1 MGNFQ
6 PSTFSVPPLNL
17 SHVKRATLLFLALI
31 LGLGAFLRFTDL
43 AQPLLDFH
51 PTRQLFSA
59 VKARG
64 MYYQTLPDAPAWQK
78 DLSYRQWQ
86 GQATIEPLIVE
97 NIALFFYKL
106 TGEENTA
113 FPRAVSATF
122 WLIAALFIFLLS
134 KNLTSSQPAAVFS
147 TAFFL
152 LIPYSIPA
160 SRAFQPDPLMVMFI
174 VVFWWAVES
183 WGRQT
188 SWRWTILAGLVG
200 GLAIFVKLP
209 AVFFVAG
216 GAIGAILAYS
226 NLVSA
231 AKNPKTWLIALLGVL
246 PPAAYLYYGLYV
258 TGFLGQQFGG
268 RFFPGFW
275 FDPYFYLRWLLKV
288 DMVVGV
294 FWLFLAVLGWLVF
307 AEKPTRIFLTA
318 IWTGYLVYGLVFPH
332 HIASHDYYSLP
343 LIPLVAVGLA
353 LLTATLQPYFSN
365 LLQSRW
371 AFFVFLL
378 VASLFLV
385 AHAITTY
392 LDFRRADTRAAAQT
406 YAEIGETLQH
416 QPGIIALTEE
426 YGYPLAYYGWQNVS
440 LWQVGDNFKQA
451 FRQQIRGK
459 AYFLVTDFEE
469 LARQPQ
475 LTEKLSTYRV
485 FAQTNQYIIYDLKI
499 PQP

>member
-1 MGNFQ
+1 M
-6 PSTFSVPPLNL
+6 LL
-17 SHVKRATLLFLALI
+17 LTLIF
-31 LGLGAFLRFTDL
+31 GLGAFLRYSDL
-43 AQPLLDFH
+43 SQPLLDFH

-64 MYYQTLPDAPAWQK
+64 MYYQTWWDAPAWQK

-86 GQATIEPLIVE
+86 GEATIEPPIVE

-113 FPRAVSATF
+113 LPRAVSATF
-122 WLIAALFIFLLS
+122 WLVAAFFLFLLS
-134 KNLTSSQPAAVFS
+134 KNLTSSQPAAAFS

-152 LIPYSIPA
+152 LIPYSISA

-183 WGRQT
+183 WGRQA

-209 AVFFVAG
+209 AAFFVAG

-226 NLVSA
+226 NLA
-231 AKNPKTWLIALLGVL
+231 AAVKNAKTWLIALLCVL

-258 TGFLGQQFGG
+258 AGFLGQQFGG
-268 RFFPGFW
+268 RFFPAHW
-275 FDPYFYLRWLLKV
+275 IDPYFYLRWLLKV
-288 DMVVGV
+288 DLVVGV
-294 FWLFLAVLGWLVF
+294 FPLALAVLGWLVF
-307 AEKPTRIFLTA
+307 AAKPTRIFLAA

-343 LIPLVAVGLA
+343 LIPLVALCLALFTVGL
-353 LLTATLQPYFSN
+353 QPHVSN
-365 LLQSRW
+365 PFQSRW
-371 AFFVFLL
+371 AFFVFFF

-392 LDFRRADTRAAAQT
+392 LDFRRADTRFAAQT
-406 YAEIGETLQH
+406 YAEIGEALQH
-416 QPGIIALTEE
+416 QPGIVALTEE

-440 LWQVGDNFKQA
+440 LWPAYNAVGDFDDA
-451 FRQQIRGK
+451 FARQTYQK

-469 LARQPQ
+469 LARQPELAQ
-475 LTEKLSTYRV
+475 KLQTYAI
-485 FAQTNQYIIYDLKI
+485 FAQTNHYIIYDLKA
-499 PQP
+499 PLP

>member
-1 MGNFQ
+1 MNP
-6 PSTFSVPPLNL
+6 PSL
-17 SHVKRATLLFLALI
+17 KLALI
-31 LGLGAFLRFTDL
+31 FLLTLIFGLGAFLRYSDL
-43 AQPLLDFH
+43 SQPLLDFH

-64 MYYQTLPDAPAWQK
+64 MAYQSFANIPAWQK
-78 DLSYRQWQ
+78 DLSFRQWQ
-86 GQATIEPLIVE
+86 AEATIEPPIVE
-97 NIALFFYKL
+97 NIAVFFYL
-106 TGEENTA
+106 RHGEENTA
-113 FPRAVSATF
+113 YPRAVSSTF
-122 WLIAALFIFLLS
+122 WLL
-134 KNLTSSQPAAVFS
+134 AAVFLGLLAYRLS
-147 TAFFL
+147 GSLAAATISPAFFL
-152 LIPYSIPA
+152 LVPYAVPA
-160 SRAFQPDPLMVMFI
+160 SRAFQPDPLMVLFI
-174 VVFWWAVES
+174 VLSWWGMEQWA
-183 WGRQT
+183 RKN
-188 SWRWTILAGLVG
+188 SWRWAILAGLAG

-209 AVFFVAG
+209 AVFFVAA
-216 GAIGAILAYS
+216 GAIGATLPYS
-226 NLVSA
+226 SPVSA
-231 AKNPKTWLIALLGVL
+231 VKNPKTWLVAILCIL
-246 PPAAYLYYGLYV
+246 PPAAYLYYGIYV

-268 RFFPGFW
+268 RFFPDFW

-288 DMVVGV
+288 DLVVGV
-294 FWLFLAVLGWLVF
+294 FPLALAVLGWWF
-307 AEKPTRIFLTA
+307 FTEKPTRIFLTA

-392 LDFRRADTRAAAQT
+392 LDFRRVDTRAAAQT

-440 LWQVGDNFKQA
+440 LWPAYNAVGDFDDT
-451 FRQQIRGK
+451 FVRQTYQK

-469 LARQPQ
+469 LSRQPE
-475 LTEKLSTYRV
+475 LAKKLETYTI
-485 FAQTNQYIIYDLKI
+485 FSQTYQYIIYDLKA
-499 PQP
+499 PLP